1 MTDIE
6 SRVSDVLTRR
16 AQRPIEVERLRTN
29 AIRRATRIRRRRL
42 TAGTVAVIVA
52 VAGVI
57 ALIRLPGYA
66 PEETNLPLETAAAPG
81 GIGSD
86 PALLH
91 FDVDLSVFKGRV
103 VSTEWIS
110 GIGYEAVHVYRDD
123 RDDRRWVDV
132 VLAPTDAARTT
143 RLDAQLAS
151 PPAAAGRELVVA
163 GRPAR
168 LQQVTYLGNPAWLLR
183 WQPAPD
189 VFGTVIV
196 TGQDE
201 QLAVPVARA
210 VHLDRVQRCAMPL
223 WLSELP
229 AGARWQECQTRV
241 RSTPP
246 GWIYSGLI
254 LEQTDAKPIF
264 IWADGRRGA
273 KHAASFK
280 ADQTIGGYPAQWL
293 TDRSSG
299 TGLWIPD
306 FGPIDLFITAVN
318 ANDSAWLNQD
328 DARWLA
334 ERLQPSHNTSDPASW
349 PERAVG

>member
-1 MTDIE
+1 LP
-6 SRVSDVLTRR
+6 VAGP
-16 AQRPIEVERLRTN
+16 AQTTLPL
-29 AIRRATRIRRRRL
+29 A
-42 TAGTVAVIVA
+42 TAG
-52 VAGVI
+52 
-57 ALIRLPGYA
+57 L
-66 PEETNLPLETAAAPG
+66 PG

-91 FDVDLSVFKGRV
+91 FDVDLPVFKGRAA
-103 VSTEWIS
+103 SIEWIS
-110 GIGYEAVHVYRDD
+110 GIGYEAAHVYQDGQD
-123 RDDRRWVDV
+123 EQRWVDV
-132 VLAPTDAARTT
+132 TLDPTDSSRTT

-151 PPAAAGRELVVA
+151 PLTDAGRELVVA

-168 LQQVTYLGNPAWLLR
+168 LQQVTYLANPAWLLR

-189 VFGTVIV
+189 VFGAVIV

-201 QLAVPVARA
+201 GLAVSVAGA
-210 VHLDRVQRCAMPL
+210 VRLDRVQRCVMPL
-223 WLSELP
+223 RLSALP

-241 RSTPP
+241 SATTP

-254 LEQTDAKPIF
+254 LDRADGKQIF

-273 KHAASFK
+273 DHGTSFR

-293 TDRSSG
+293 TGGLSG

-306 FGPIDLFITAVN
+306 FGPIDLFITGVTAS
-318 ANDSAWLNQD
+318 DSGWLRQD

-334 ERLQPSHNTSDPASW
+334 ERLLPSRNTGDPGSW
-349 PERAVG
+349 PWPAVA